1 MLTSSSRRK
10 TRKKYLSNEMDLWDS
25 VHIRT
30 SKHDV
35 DVYRIISD
43 GFLLI
48 PTENLSKEY
57 ANSVRNTR
65 EYRARLI
72 DNLVILSENKWKPKK
87 KVIKVYLLHASFKPD
102 IDKFYI
108 VASVYKPEPLAL
120 LILEERR
127 ELVLADCP
135 LHHVVLAERAAREAL
150 KELEETESDTS
161 STRPRS
167 DKRILDVQW
176 G

>member
-10 TRKKYLSNEMDLWDS
+10 TRKKYLSNEMDLWYS

-87 KVIKVYLLHASFKPD
+87 KSHQS
-102 IDKFYI
+102 
-108 VASVYKPEPLAL
+108 L
-120 LILEERR
+120 LI
-127 ELVLADCP
+127 
-135 LHHVVLAERAAREAL
+135 AR
-150 KELEETESDTS
+150 
-161 STRPRS
+161 
-167 DKRILDVQW
+167 
-176 G
+176 